1 MLLVIEN
8 TPLRYCCV
16 LPLQSVDIR
25 WSHNKKSINTCCLI
39 KQQMK
44 RFKRSGYNLVIIVS
58 IALIEILLFTGSKA
72 LMNVM
77 KSVSYFEFYFS
88 FDNGHAMTC
97 HTGTFFCSN
106 RAIWWIS
113 CKPDIHTSN
122 YLITRRTQVSPFPFS
137 QIINP
142 YLISPWN

>member
-58 IALIEILLFTGSKA
+58 IALIEILLFTGSKSINECNEIS
-72 LMNVM
+72 LLFWVLFFLWQW
-77 KSVSYFEFYFS
+77 S
-88 FDNGHAMTC
+88 C
-97 HTGTFFCSN
+97 HDMPYKHFFCSN
-106 RAIWWIS
+106 WAIWWIS

-122 YLITRRTQVSPFPFS
+122 YLITRRTQVSSFPFS

>member
-1 MLLVIEN
+1 
-8 TPLRYCCV
+8 
-16 LPLQSVDIR
+16 
-25 WSHNKKSINTCCLI
+25 
-39 KQQMK
+39 MK

-97 HTGTFFCSN
+97 HTSTFSVVIGLFGESAAN
-106 RAIWWIS
+106 LTYTL
-113 CKPDIHTSN
+113 P
-122 YLITRRTQVSPFPFS
+122 
-137 QIINP
+137 II
-142 YLISPWN
+142 